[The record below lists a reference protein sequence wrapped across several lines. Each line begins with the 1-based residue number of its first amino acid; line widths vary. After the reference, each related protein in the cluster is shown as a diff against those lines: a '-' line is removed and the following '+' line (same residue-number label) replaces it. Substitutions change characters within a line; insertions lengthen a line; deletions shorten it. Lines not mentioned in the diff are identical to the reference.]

1 MYARNLCNKKIL
13 RQPLSELLFLQMVKD
28 NFTDLFPPSALDG
41 VLPSQH
47 GQPSATAER
56 SSTDIAETAPAAELI
71 SQQRHVYTVSE
82 LLSEIR
88 DILDIEFGPVWTRG
102 EISGFSRAAS
112 GHCYFTLREGKHCL
126 KCVMFRNTASDIGFT
141 LKDGLNVN
149 CRGRLNIYTGR
160 GDLQLV
166 VEGMEQ
172 AGRGLLFA
180 RLEELRKKLE
190 KEGLFADELKKA
202 LPTFPE
208 RIFLV
213 TSPAGAAVRD
223 FIRTARAR
231 WGGADITVVPTPVQG
246 ADAVPEIVRAI
257 RIADRTAG
265 ARDVIVVTRGG
276 GSLEDLWAFNEE
288 EVVRAVAACR
298 APVVSAVGHE
308 TDFTITDLAADLRA
322 ATPTAAGTL
331 VAPDAMELRHRVSTL
346 LHRAARATNHVVTDA
361 GHRVQVLRHRL
372 KDPGTRLVEQ
382 RQRIDETLLRMRHA
396 VLDVITRSRERLS
409 VPAGRLRLHSPEKQ
423 IDTLNATVGI
433 LENRLKTGMQN
444 RLSAHRAAMERTVAR
459 LETVSPLSVLSRGY
473 SLVIAEKDNR
483 IVRNAEE
490 VKEGDK
496 LRIRPHSGEILCEVT
511 GTHTDHIYGK
521 GKT

>member
-1 MYARNLCNKKIL
+1 
-13 RQPLSELLFLQMVKD
+13 MVKD

-180 RLEELRKKLE
+180 RLEELREKLE
-190 KEGLFADELKKA
+190 KEGLFAGELKKT
-202 LPTFPE
+202 LPGFPE

-298 APVVSAVGHE
+298 TPVVSAVGHE

-322 ATPTAAGTL
+322 ATPTA
-331 VAPDAMELRHRVSTL
+331 
-346 LHRAARATNHVVTDA
+346 
-361 GHRVQVLRHRL
+361 
-372 KDPGTRLVEQ
+372 
-382 RQRIDETLLRMRHA
+382 
-396 VLDVITRSRERLS
+396 SRERLS
-409 VPAGRLRLHSPEKQ
+409 APAGRLRLHSPEKQ

-511 GTHTDHIYGK
+511 RTHTDHIYGK